1 MKLKITQK
9 QLDTI
14 ILNEQKNRLNILT
27 ETTKEVVLS
36 IAMLAGIKLSG
47 QNEFVAKNALKDA
60 KIMSEVKDTLEDDVK
75 INDLVDSMVDKGMK
89 DPKNMLFKNA
99 DKIISNFN
107 KNASGE
113 NIKQKLDFLSLKN
126 LKNKD

>member
-14 ILNEQKNRLNILT
+14 ILNEQNSRLNILT

-36 IAMLAGIKLSG
+36 IAMLAGVKLSG

-60 KIMSEVKDTLEDDVK
+60 KIMSEVKDTLEDDDK

>member
-14 ILNEQKNRLNILT
+14 ILNEQNSRLNILT

-36 IAMLAGIKLSG
+36 IAMLAGVKLSG

-60 KIMSEVKDTLEDDVK
+60 KIMSEVKDTLEDDDK

-107 KNASGE
+107 KNASGK

>member
-14 ILNEQKNRLNILT
+14 ILNEQNSRLNILT

-36 IAMLAGIKLSG
+36 IAMLAGVKLSG
-47 QNEFVAKNALKDA
+47 QNEFVAKNALKDT
-60 KIMSEVKDTLEDDVK
+60 KIMSEVKDTLEDDDK

>member
-14 ILNEQKNRLNILT
+14 ILNEQNSRLNILT

-36 IAMLAGIKLSG
+36 IAMLAGVKLSG

-60 KIMSEVKDTLEDDVK
+60 KIMSEVKDTLEDDDK
-75 INDLVDSMVDKGMK
+75 INDFVDSMVDKGMK

>member
-9 QLDTI
+9 QLDAI
-14 ILNEQKNRLNILT
+14 ILNEQNSRLNILT

-36 IAMLAGIKLSG
+36 IAMLAGVKLSG

-60 KIMSEVKDTLEDDVK
+60 KIMSEVKDTLEDDDK